1 MSTARRKALSLGL
14 GAAMAAASP
23 LSQAAAA
30 TASLAAGP
38 AATEALCPIGLGFDY
53 LGTLVMQEDSGK
65 PWLFATETK
74 LVDADGAPNAYHPA
88 DVDSGC
94 PHDGIG
100 LDCPPNAGYPDEP
113 WWPQVLVADPGAPDR
128 ALVKEDGPFA
138 GYFVSMTSLA
148 NLAYAGPLSSDSF
161 VDASRVPYL
170 VVPAPILASEGI
182 GSIGD
187 IGYAIDLASGRTTP
201 FVVGDEG
208 PLEPLGEA
216 SVAFWRALSGWAP
229 NPRNGA
235 GLSPGPVAV
244 VVFPGSNEGADL
256 GWPIDVQR
264 LKSAANQ
271 RLAAFGGIAALR
283 ACARTALEIGG
294 VPTQDVVSISFA
306 ASAPNG
312 SALGSSREPH
322 EAAAPFDEVFPS
334 RWQCEKALGEASA
347 TGPEYLRNLFHQAAC
362 VTVQQAGQEHYAI
375 KIAWVRAAFGLSGF

>member
-1 MSTARRKALSLGL
+1 MTSTLRSALLVGL
-14 GAAMAAASP
+14 GAAMAAT
-23 LSQAAAA
+23 A

-38 AATEALCPIGLGFDY
+38 AAAAARCPIGLGFDY
-53 LGTLVMQEDSGK
+53 LGTRVLQEDAGK

-88 DVDSGC
+88 DVGSGC

-100 LDCPPNAGYPDEP
+100 LDCLPNAGYPDEP
-113 WWPQVLVADPGAPDR
+113 WWPQVLVPDPGAPDR

-170 VVPAPILASEGI
+170 VVPAPMLASEGI

-187 IGYAIDLASGRTTP
+187 IGYAIDLTSGRTTP

-216 SVAFWRALSGWAP
+216 SLAFWRALSGGAP
-229 NPRNGA
+229 NPRDGT
-235 GLSPGPVAV
+235 GLPPGPVAV
-244 VVFPGSNEGADL
+244 VVFPGTNKASDL
-256 GWPIDVQR
+256 GWPIDVRR
-264 LKSAANQ
+264 LTSAADQ
-271 RLAAFGGIAALR
+271 PLAAFGGAAALR
-283 ACARTALEIGG
+283 ACARAALESGA
-294 VPTQDVVSISFA
+294 VPTGDVASISFA

-312 SALGSSREPH
+312 SSWEPH
-322 EAAAPFDEVFPS
+322 EAAAPFDEDFPS
-334 RWQCEKALGEASA
+334 RGKCETALGEASA
-347 TGPEYLRNLFHQAAC
+347 TGPEHLRSLFHQATC
-362 VTVQQAGQEHYAI
+362 VTVQQAGQQRYAI
-375 KIAWVRAAFGLSGF
+375 KIAWARAAFGLSRF